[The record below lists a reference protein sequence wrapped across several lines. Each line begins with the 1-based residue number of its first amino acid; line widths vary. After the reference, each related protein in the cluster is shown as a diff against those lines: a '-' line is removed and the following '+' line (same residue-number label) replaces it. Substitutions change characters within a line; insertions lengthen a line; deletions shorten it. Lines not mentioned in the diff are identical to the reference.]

1 MDTVTRRKFLQ
12 LAAGTSVGAAASLL
26 SLDEIVF
33 AANTRPL
40 VAGTPILV
48 VVTLY
53 GGNDG
58 LNTVIPFKDPI
69 YYKSRSFTFLFNGKV
84 AIWKSDYAFKF
95 RMDWKMDRFATR

>member
-1 MDTVTRRKFLQ
+1 MDTITRRKFLQ
-12 LAAGTSVGAAASLL
+12 LTAGTSIGAAASFL

-33 AANTRPL
+33 AANSRPL

-69 YYKSRSFTFLFNGKV
+69 YYSSRPDISYKAEEILQLDSQFGLNP
-84 AIWKSDYAFKF
+84 
-95 RMDWKMDRFATR
+95 